1 MDFKEAFDKIND
13 AFTQF
18 KAANDERLKQ
28 IETKGFAS
36 SDIEAKVNKINDDI
50 SALEQTIAK
59 LQTSGLV
66 GGQSE
71 ADKAKA
77 EYKAAFNAHIRHGDV
92 KAALSTGSDPDGG
105 YTVPVELDRTIL
117 DLLRNDNP
125 LRRLA
130 QVITI
135 GTPNYQKLVN
145 KHGLATGWVGETDAR
160 PETGTNALAQLTPFM
175 GELYANPAA
184 TQTMLDDSLFDVEAW
199 LAAEVE
205 AEFASAENVAFTTGN
220 GTNKPK
226 GILGY
231 TTAATADATRAF
243 GTVQN
248 VISGAA
254 ADFITP
260 SATASPADCLVDI
273 IYSLKAGY
281 RQNAVWM
288 MNSLTTAKARKF
300 KDAVDGQYIWQP
312 GAAVGQPA
320 TLLGYPVVNNESMPD
335 VGANALAAAF
345 ADFRRAYTIVD
356 RIGTTVLRDPYSNKP
371 YVHFYTRKRVGGM
384 VADSNAIKLLKI
396 AAA

>member
-1 MDFKEAFDKIND
+1 MFEELKALFE
-13 AFTQF
+13 QF

-28 IETKGFAS
+28 IEAKGHAS
-36 SDIEAKVNKINDDI
+36 SDIEAKVDKINADI

-59 LQTSGLV
+59 LQTAGV
-66 GGQSE
+66 AGGQSE
-71 ADKAKA
+71 EEKARA
-77 EYKAAFNAHIRHGDV
+77 EYGKSFNAYVRRGDV
-92 KAALSTGSDPDGG
+92 QAALSTGSDPDGG

-125 LRRLA
+125 MRQLA

-184 TQTMLDDSLFDVEAW
+184 TQAMLEDAFFNVESW
-199 LAAEVE
+199 LATEVE

-231 TTAATADATRAF
+231 TTAATADSSRAF
-243 GTVQN
+243 GTLEHV
-248 VISGAA
+248 VSGLA

-260 SATASPADCLVDI
+260 TATASPADCLIDL
-273 IYSLKAGY
+273 IYRLKAGY
-281 RQNAVWM
+281 RQNAVFM
-288 MNSLTTAKARKF
+288 LNSLTTAKIRKF

-312 GAAVGQPA
+312 GAAAGQPA
-320 TLLGYPVVNNESMPD
+320 TLLGYNVANNESMPD
-335 VGANALAAAF
+335 VGAGALSIAF
-345 ADFRRAYTIVD
+345 GDFRRGYTIVD

-384 VADSNAIKLLKI
+384 VTDSNAIKVIKI
-396 AAA
+396 SA